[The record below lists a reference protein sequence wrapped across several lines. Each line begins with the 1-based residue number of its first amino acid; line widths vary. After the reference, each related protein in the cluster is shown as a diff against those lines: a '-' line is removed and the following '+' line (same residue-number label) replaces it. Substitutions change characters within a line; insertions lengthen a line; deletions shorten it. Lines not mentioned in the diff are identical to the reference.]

1 VDADG
6 AVVGLEIMDDYFVVP
21 KRDNW
26 VVIMAGGLGSRLK
39 ELTADVPKPMLKVG
53 SQPLL
58 EIIIKS
64 YAVQGFRKFWLAVN
78 YKADQI
84 ESYFGD
90 GSELGVDISYLR
102 EQLRLGTAGALSL
115 LPESPLQPLVVTNAD
130 LLTKEDYGR
139 LLDQHVSSGADAT
152 MTVRDY
158 EIQVP
163 FGVVREADG
172 RVNAIDEKPIQR
184 FVVSAGMYVL
194 SPQTLT
200 LVPRNEFFDM
210 PSLFEAMIARG
221 LHTRCHHIDGYWL
234 DIGRLTDYEKANLD
248 FPVEF
253 R

>member
-1 VDADG
+1 
-6 AVVGLEIMDDYFVVP
+6 
-21 KRDNW
+21 
-26 VVIMAGGLGSRLK
+26 
-39 ELTADVPKPMLKVG
+39 
-53 SQPLL
+53 
-58 EIIIKS
+58 
-64 YAVQGFRKFWLAVN
+64 
-78 YKADQI
+78 
-84 ESYFGD
+84 
-90 GSELGVDISYLR
+90 
-102 EQLRLGTAGALSL
+102 
-115 LPESPLQPLVVTNAD
+115 
-130 LLTKEDYGR
+130 
-139 LLDQHVSSGADAT
+139 